1 MNTLHSYFSNIKAP
15 LLTREQEVDLFKKI
29 AGGSS
34 LARTKIIE
42 SNLRLVISIT
52 KKYKKINNLEFE
64 DLIQEGNIGLM
75 KAVEKFDYTKGFRF
89 STYATWW
96 IKQSVMRFI
105 TNKSRTIRLPAHVTG
120 MYKKIKTTKEEYIKT
135 FKVHPTHAELSDIL
149 NISESLVKS
158 VLESTNAN
166 ISLDGPKILNDNNS
180 NSLSNF
186 IESQTAES
194 PFDTLNRKEIT
205 KMIRNVLSL
214 LTAREEAI
222 IRLRFGISENPSDGN
237 NWPITNEMKRSLKSK
252 LR

>member
-29 AGGSS
+29 ASGSS
-34 LARTKIIE
+34 HARSKVIE

-52 KKYKKINNLEFE
+52 KRYRKINNLEFE

-120 MYKKIKTTKEEYIKT
+120 MYKKIKATKEEYIKT
-135 FKVHPTHAELSDIL
+135 FKVQPTYVELSDIL

-166 ISLDGPKILNDNNS
+166 ISLDGPKMSNDENS
-180 NSLSNF
+180 RSLGNF
-186 IESQTAES
+186 IESHAVES
-194 PFDTLNRKEIT
+194 PFETLNKKEIT

-214 LTAREEAI
+214 LTSREEAI
-222 IRLRFGISENPSDGN
+222 IRLRFGISENPNDGN
-237 NWPITNEMKRSLKSK
+237 TWPITEEMKQSLK
-252 LR
+252 